1 MTPSTPS
8 FSGPIAELTGFEPGA
23 VATAL
28 EWIGIAPVLV
38 GTFVVFT
45 GALGVARFPD
55 FYSRV
60 HPAGMIDALGQLLI
74 LGGLG
79 IASDDPWIALK
90 LALISSVLFI
100 TAPTSTHALVRAAWR
115 EGLRPWLKPGDAQG
129 VLEKDTDHNPVTA
142 SASWLVAKK
151 EDRP

>member
-1 MTPSTPS
+1 VTPTAPS

-23 VATAL
+23 VASAL
-28 EWIGIAPVLV
+28 EWIGVAPVLV
-38 GTFVVFT
+38 GTFVV
-45 GALGVARFPD
+45 
-55 FYSRV
+55 
-60 HPAGMIDALGQLLI
+60 IDALGQLLI

-90 LALISSVLFI
+90 LAIISSVLFI

-115 EGLRPWLKPGDAQG
+115 EGLRPWLKPGDTEG
-129 VLEKDTDHNPVTA
+129 VLEKDIDHNPVTA
-142 SASWLVAKK
+142 SASWLVAKE